1 MKFLKCLKHAFN
13 MIVHSKLR
21 SWLTILGIIIGVSAV
36 IAIVSIGEGLQQ
48 TLNSQLDGLSGDIL
62 TLTAGYSKST
72 SMFSGGGGGKNFS
85 TSTTSSIAS
94 TEEII
99 LSRKDVQALKLIP
112 DIALIDT
119 NIKGTVEI
127 SHLGKS
133 GTVSLTGVDQKVWF
147 QITNLEIKDG
157 RMLNSADQNVI
168 VIGGKL
174 AESYFD
180 KPLGINQ
187 MITIEENVFRIVG
200 ILDDSSTSIY
210 LPIQRAYQLFEDKE
224 NEVYDSITIKI
235 KDENQLDEMI
245 EKIETKLMMVRHV
258 NEKTKDFS
266 ILSNKQ
272 MQETR
277 SEMMSSMSVF
287 LIAIAAVSLI
297 VGAIGI
303 ANTMF
308 TSVIEKTKE
317 IGIMKAIGARNKDIM
332 LIFLLYAGLLGLVGG
347 LIGTIFGI
355 ILSGAIP
362 SMMGDV
368 PMMKGGSFVS
378 LNSIILALSVSVIV
392 GILSGIVPAYQG
404 SKLKPVD
411 ALRHD

>member
-1 MKFLKCLKHAFN
+1 

-48 TLNSQLDGLSGDIL
+48 ALNTQLDSLSGDIL

-72 SMFSGGGGGKNFS
+72 TMFGGGKNFS
-85 TSTTSSIAS
+85 SKTTGSIAS
-94 TEEII
+94 ATEVT

-119 NIKGTVEI
+119 NINGNVEV
-127 SHLGKS
+127 SYLGKS

-147 QITNLEIKDG
+147 QITNSKLKEG

-168 VIGGKL
+168 VIGGGL

-200 ILDDSSTSIY
+200 ILDDSATTIY
-210 LPIQRAYQLFEDKE
+210 MPIQRAYQLFENKE
-224 NEVYDSITIKI
+224 NGVYDSIVIKI
-235 KDENQLDEMI
+235 RDENQLDEVI
-245 EKIETKLMMVRHV
+245 EKIENKLMIVRHV

-266 ILSNKQ
+266 IFSNKQ
-272 MQETR
+272 MQEAR
-277 SEMMSSMSVF
+277 SEMMSSMNVF

-347 LIGTIFGI
+347 IIGTVFGI
-355 ILSGAIP
+355 MLSGAIP
-362 SMMGDV
+362 SLMGNV
-368 PMMKGGSFVS
+368 NMLKGGTFVS
-378 LNSIILALSVSVIV
+378 PNSIILALSVSVIV